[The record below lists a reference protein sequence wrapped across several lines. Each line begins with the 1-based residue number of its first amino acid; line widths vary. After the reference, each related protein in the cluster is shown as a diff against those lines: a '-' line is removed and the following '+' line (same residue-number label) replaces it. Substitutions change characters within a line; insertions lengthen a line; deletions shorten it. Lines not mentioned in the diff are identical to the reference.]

1 MKKKIAITA
10 PYLQLEWEK
19 YKQYL
24 DDYEVLIPRVNERF
38 EEEMMISLVN
48 QGIEG
53 IICGDD
59 RITEKVI
66 DNASRLKVIVKWG
79 TGIDS
84 INKKYAELKGIKVLN
99 TPDAF
104 ITPVSESTIGLMLTI
119 VRKIVENNRNMH
131 EGKWEKIRA
140 LTLSEMTIGIIGY
153 GRIGSIVAEKLSV
166 FTKNIIWHDI
176 KTDKELKPDGKFFGK
191 RVAMKELL
199 KEADII
205 TIHCDLNPTSFHL
218 ISEEKI
224 IQMKKGIIIINTAR
238 GPVLNEPD
246 IEKYLKNRKIG
257 YVGLDV
263 FEEEPLPADSYL
275 RKSDNCILL
284 SHNTN
289 SSPLH
294 WERVHLNSIK
304 MLKEYV

>member
-1 MKKKIAITA
+1 MKKKIAVTA
-10 PYLQLEWEK
+10 PYLQLEWDQYK
-19 YKQYL
+19 YLL
-24 DDYEVLIPRVNERF
+24 DDYEVIMPPVFERF
-38 EEEMMISLVN
+38 EEEDMLRILTPD
-48 QGIEG
+48 IEG

-66 DNASRLKVIVKWG
+66 NNAANLKVIVKWG

-84 INKKYAELKGIKVLN
+84 IDKKYAESKGIKVRN

-104 ITPVSESTIGLMLTI
+104 IIPVTESTIGLMLSI
-119 VRKIVENNRNMH
+119 VRKIDENNRKMH
-131 EGKWEKIRA
+131 EGKWQKIRA
-140 LTLSEMTIGIIGY
+140 MTLYELNTGIIGY
-153 GRIGSIVAEKLSV
+153 GRIGSTVAEKLSA
-166 FTKNIIWHDI
+166 FTDNVIWHDI
-176 KTDKELKPDGKFFGK
+176 KSDEELNHHGKFYGK
-191 RVAMKELL
+191 RVTLPELL
-199 KEADII
+199 NKADII

-224 IQMKKGIIIINTAR
+224 MQMKDGVIIINTSR

-246 IEKYLKNRKIG
+246 IEKFLKTGKIG

-263 FEEEPLPADSYL
+263 FENEPLPEDSFL
-275 RKSDNCILL
+275 RSCDRCILL

-289 SSPLH
+289 SSPLY
-294 WERVHLNSIK
+294 WRRVHLNSIK